1 MLVDMSKTLL
11 CALFILFLSSTVPA
25 ADALDMY
32 VIDTEGG
39 KALLVISPSGQSMLM
54 GYRLRIT
61 NDQEAN
67 GHLHRE
73 YRQGWTL

>member
-1 MLVDMSKTLL
+1 MIPAMSKTVLSALL
-11 CALFILFLSSTVPA
+11 VLLLSSPLPA
-25 ADALDMY
+25 ADTLDMY